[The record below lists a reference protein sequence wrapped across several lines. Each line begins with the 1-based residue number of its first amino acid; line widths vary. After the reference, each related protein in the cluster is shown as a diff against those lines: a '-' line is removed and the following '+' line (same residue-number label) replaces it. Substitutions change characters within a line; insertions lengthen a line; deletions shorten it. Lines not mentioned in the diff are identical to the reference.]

1 MAKRQ
6 KKKQRADE
14 VQAPVRIASSV
25 IAKREGASATLV
37 PGVTDEDPN
46 TGRRIEK
53 KPKK

>member
-6 KKKQRADE
+6 KKKQRADD
-14 VQAPVRIASSV
+14 VPAPVRIVSSV
-25 IAKREGASATLV
+25 IAKREGKRDAV